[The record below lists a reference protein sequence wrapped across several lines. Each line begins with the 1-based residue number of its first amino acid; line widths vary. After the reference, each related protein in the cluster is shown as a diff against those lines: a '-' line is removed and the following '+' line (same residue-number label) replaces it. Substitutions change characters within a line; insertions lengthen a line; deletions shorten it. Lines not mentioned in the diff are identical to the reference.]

1 MLDKRFFKKLFFYV
15 IIVLLIHIALF
26 IYLGAYAMADDIST
40 EQRISATKPAIFI
53 INKVF
58 GFPLSLFLPYDP
70 VNAAH
75 LYLWL
80 YITFAL
86 NCFIQFSILS
96 FIWRLMSRKNYS

>member
-1 MLDKRFFKKLFFYV
+1 MPNKCFFKKLFFYV
-15 IIVLLIHIALF
+15 IIVLLIHIA
-26 IYLGAYAMADDIST
+26 
-40 EQRISATKPAIFI
+40 
-53 INKVF
+53 
-58 GFPLSLFLPYDP
+58 LPYDP

-96 FIWRLMSRKNYS
+96 FIWRLMSRRNYS